1 MKYKINDIADIIS
14 GGTPSTKVNDY
25 WNGNINWVTPKDLS
39 LLKSKRIYQTES
51 TITELGIINSSTKI
65 FPKNS
70 VILSSRAPVGYVAI
84 NDNDMCSNQGIKA
97 IVCNKSIVDY
107 NYLYYLLKINI
118 KNLESKASGS
128 TFKELSTNS
137 LKTFEIELPK
147 LEIQKH
153 ISNISELL
161 HS

>member
-1 MKYKINDIADIIS
+1 MLLN
-14 GGTPSTKVNDY
+14 
-25 WNGNINWVTPKDLS
+25 LS
-39 LLKSKRIYQTES
+39 LAKCSLIFLSSSAPSAVRTFRVSICWDS
-51 TITELGIINSSTKI
+51 FCWNSSAKI

-70 VILSSRAPVGYVAI
+70 IILSSRAPVGYLAI

-107 NYLYYLLKINI
+107 NYLYYLLKENI

-137 LKTFEIELPK
+137 LKTFEVELPK
-147 LEIQKH
+147 LEIQQH
-153 ISNISELL
+153 VSNILCYWIWVWLSV
-161 HS
+161 H

>member
-1 MKYKINDIADIIS
+1 MKYKINDIADIIA
-14 GGTPSTKVNDY
+14 GGTPSTEIDEY
-25 WNGNINWVTPKDLS
+25 WNGSIRWVTPKDLS
-39 LLKSKRIYQTES
+39 MLNTKKIYKTES
-51 TITELGIINSSTKI
+51 LITELGLKNSSAKI

-70 VILSSRAPVGYVAI
+70 IILSSRAPVGYLAI

-107 NYLYYLLKINI
+107 NYLYYLLKVNI

-137 LKTFEIELPK
+137 LKTFEVELPK
-147 LEIQKH
+147 LEIQQH
-153 ISNISELL
+153 VSNILCY
-161 HS
+161 

>member
-1 MKYKINDIADIIS
+1 MKYKINDIADIIA
-14 GGTPSTKVNDY
+14 GGTPSTEIDEY
-25 WNGNINWVTPKDLS
+25 WNGSIRWVTPKDLS
-39 LLKSKRIYQTES
+39 MLNTKKIYKTES
-51 TITELGIINSSTKI
+51 LITELGLKNSSAKI

-70 VILSSRAPVGYVAI
+70 IILSSRAPVGYLAI

-107 NYLYYLLKINI
+107 NYLYYLLKENI

-137 LKTFEIELPK
+137 LKTFEVELPK
-147 LEIQKH
+147 LEIQQH
-153 ISNISELL
+153 VSNILCY
-161 HS
+161 